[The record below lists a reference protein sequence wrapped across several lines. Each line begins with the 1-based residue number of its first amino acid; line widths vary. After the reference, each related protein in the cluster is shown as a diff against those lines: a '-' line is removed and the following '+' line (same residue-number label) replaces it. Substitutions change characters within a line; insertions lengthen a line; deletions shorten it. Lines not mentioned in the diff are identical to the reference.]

1 MSNMFGESSIVVFL
15 AIFGGSTLLL
25 FLLCFCC
32 QRKLKP
38 DNSTIEVPPE
48 VVHANHQN
56 SSQQRDNSGRQYP
69 LNRNDI
75 EKETSSIPQDV
86 EIENLIPTTEQLEH
100 FENILN
106 GFQRGRYIGLWR
118 RHASCNHKPLE
129 D

>member
-48 VVHANHQN
+48 VVHANHQEEPVSIQTIPN
-56 SSQQRDNSGRQYP
+56 PVGQIGSSSPPPPYHRVILSKGDQNPPDYEEVV
-69 LNRNDI
+69 RNVQN
-75 EKETSSIPQDV
+75 T
-86 EIENLIPTTEQLEH
+86 N
-100 FENILN
+100 
-106 GFQRGRYIGLWR
+106 YI
-118 RHASCNHKPLE
+118 
-129 D
+129 